1 MYRRARGDAGAG
13 SVELAVIA
21 AVLVTLVMI
30 VIQAA
35 VYFHAR
41 ALVATAARAG
51 VDNARIENGT
61 DADGVAAV
69 HALLDGSSG
78 EIRLSNLEVRR
89 RAGEVTVSVSAS
101 VVSLVP
107 GIAGWPAE
115 VTYVAP
121 VEQATP

>member
-1 MYRRARGDAGAG
+1 MHPRARGDAGAG

-30 VIQAA
+30 VIQGAI
-35 VYFHAR
+35 YFHAR
-41 ALVATAARAG
+41 AVVATAARAG
-51 VDNARIENGT
+51 VDNARIANGT

-78 EIRLSNLEVRR
+78 EIRLSNVDVHRQL
-89 RAGEVTVSVSAS
+89 GEVTVTVSAS

-107 GIAGWPAE
+107 GVSGWSTE

-121 VEQATP
+121 VEQVTP